1 MRSAAHIRATLN
13 PAERVRLGRSDL
25 PVTRLG
31 LGLAP
36 IAGLYTAVPPEQ
48 AIATIDRAFQQ
59 GIRLFDTAPLYG
71 YGRSETLAGQAL
83 AAHPRDWY
91 TLSTKVGRVL
101 EPGVDNAQDTWADP
115 PPGIA
120 PRFDF
125 SPDAIRRSFHDSLE
139 RLGLERIDIV
149 HLHDPDDHYEA
160 AATGA
165 FGVLAEL
172 RETGTIGAISVGM
185 NQAPMLTRF
194 ARELPLDC
202 VMLAGRYTLLDQSG
216 LEELLPV
223 CAERGIGVLAA
234 AVYNSGLLADP
245 QPGARYNYSPASAA
259 LMAKA
264 LAMKDICDRY
274 EIPLRAAAIQF
285 PFGHRAVTSV
295 VIGARSPAE
304 VDDAVAMCAMDIPAQ
319 LWQDLRKEGL
329 LPPHV
334 PTP

>member
-1 MRSAAHIRATLN
+1 MPLN

-36 IAGLYTAVPPEQ
+36 IGGLYTAVPPAQ
-48 AIATIDRAFQQ
+48 AIATIDQAFEH

-83 AAHPRDWY
+83 APHPRDWY

-101 EPGVDNAQDTWADP
+101 EPGGNDTQDIWADP
-115 PPGIA
+115 PPGIT
-120 PRFDF
+120 PRLDF
-125 SPDAIRRSFHDSLE
+125 SPAAIRQSFHDSLE
-139 RLGLERIDIV
+139 RLGLDRIDIV
-149 HLHDPDDHYEA
+149 HLHDPDDHYDA

-165 FGVLAEL
+165 FDVLAEL
-172 RETGTIGAISVGM
+172 RAAGTIGAISVGM
-185 NQAPMLTRF
+185 NQTAMLTRF

-216 LEELLPV
+216 LGELLPV

-234 AVYNSGLLADP
+234 GVYNSGLLADP
-245 QPGARYNYSPASAA
+245 QPGARYNYGPASAA
-259 LMAKA
+259 LLAKA
-264 LAMKDICDRY
+264 QAIKDICDGY

-295 VIGARSPAE
+295 VIGARTPSE
-304 VDDAVAMCAMDIPAQ
+304 VDDAVAMCAIDIPAQ
-319 LWQDLRKEGL
+319 LWQDLRTKGL
-329 LPPHV
+329 LPAHV

>member
-1 MRSAAHIRATLN
+1 MN

-36 IAGLYTAVPPEQ
+36 IGGLYTAVPPEQ
-48 AIATIDRAFQQ
+48 AIATIDRAFEQ

-71 YGRSETLAGQAL
+71 YGRSETLAGKAL
-83 AAHPRDWY
+83 ASRPRDWY

-101 EPGVDNAQDTWADP
+101 EPAGDNTQDIWADP
-115 PPGIA
+115 PPGVA
-120 PRFDF
+120 PRVDF
-125 SPDAIRRSFHDSLE
+125 SPAAIRQSFQDSLG
-139 RLGLERIDIV
+139 RLSLDRIDIV
-149 HLHDPDDHYEA
+149 HLHDPDDDYEA
-160 AATGA
+160 AANGA
-165 FGVLAEL
+165 FNVLAEM
-172 RETGTIGAISVGM
+172 RAAGTIGAVSVGM
-185 NQAPMLTRF
+185 NQAPMLARF

-202 VMLAGRYTLLDQSG
+202 LMLAGRYTLLDHSG
-216 LEELLPV
+216 LDELLPL

-234 AVYNSGLLADP
+234 GVYNSGLLADP
-245 QPGARYNYSPASAA
+245 RPDARYNYGPASAP
-259 LMAKA
+259 LVAKA

-295 VIGARSPAE
+295 VVGARTPAE
-304 VDDAVAMCAMDIPAQ
+304 VDDAIAMCAIDIPAL
-319 LWQDLRKEGL
+319 LWQDLRTEGL

-334 PTP
+334 PVPY